1 MQLSEEQLQ
10 ALYQSVGAHAIEI
23 ENYEYKP
30 DKDMLRAMTENEP
43 VEQQEEIISG
53 EDKEDR
59 SERNRRLYREE
70 LDAWND
76 HNDTVTE
83 EEIVRFLQGERA
95 LRRPCYREQTAS
107 GDGDDER
114 VSQKRGTGGRI
125 GRRGQSR
132 KR

>member
-1 MQLSEEQLQ
+1 MQ
-10 ALYQSVGAHAIEI
+10 ALYQYLGAHAIEI

-43 VEQQEEIISG
+43 EEQQEEVLSG

-76 HNDTVTE
+76 YNDTVTE

-95 LRRPCYREQTAS
+95 LRDRIIESRLH
-107 GDGDDER
+107 R
-114 VSQKRGTGGRI
+114 VTEMTKEY
-125 GRRGQSR
+125 R
-132 KR
+132 KREAPVEELIAEGNLCLLYTSRCV